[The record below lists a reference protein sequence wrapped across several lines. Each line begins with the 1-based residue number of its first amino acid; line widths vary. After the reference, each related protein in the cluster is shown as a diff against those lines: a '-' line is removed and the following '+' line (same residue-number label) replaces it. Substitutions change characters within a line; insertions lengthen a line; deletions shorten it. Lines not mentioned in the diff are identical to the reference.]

1 MNKSTI
7 TLIAAAVCL
16 LTANACAKKP
26 VAPVAEIAPPTP
38 VEQTRALGSV
48 EAPAPAPAPARLSP
62 EPMSEP
68 AAPVTSLLKLEKV
81 FFEFDA
87 YTLTP
92 EAREILARNAE
103 WLRQNPA
110 ARLTIEGNCDERGSD
125 EYNLALGQRRAEAV
139 KNYLVSLGIAE
150 ERLNSAS
157 YGEERPAVAGSDE
170 SAWSQNRRAEFL

>member
-16 LTANACAKKP
+16 LTASACAKKP

-38 VEQTRALGSV
+38 VEQTRASGNV
-48 EAPAPAPAPARLSP
+48 EAPTPAPAPARLSP
-62 EPMSEP
+62 EPVSEP

-92 EAREILARNAE
+92 EAREILARN
-103 WLRQNPA
+103 
-110 ARLTIEGNCDERGSD
+110 
-125 EYNLALGQRRAEAV
+125 
-139 KNYLVSLGIAE
+139 
-150 ERLNSAS
+150 
-157 YGEERPAVAGSDE
+157 
-170 SAWSQNRRAEFL
+170 